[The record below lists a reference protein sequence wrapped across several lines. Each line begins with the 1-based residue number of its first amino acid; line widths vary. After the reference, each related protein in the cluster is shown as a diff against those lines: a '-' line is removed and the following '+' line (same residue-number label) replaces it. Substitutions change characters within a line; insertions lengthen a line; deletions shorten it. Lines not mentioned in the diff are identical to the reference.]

1 MKLIKSQ
8 NRLSV
13 INSQYIYHIDID
25 EEVDNKGRITG
36 NMDIDVYYDYH
47 ENSLM
52 KTIAT
57 YSTEEECIRNFEKLV
72 DFLGSD
78 SNSGVFE
85 MPQGVF

>member
-8 NRLSV
+8 DRLSV
-13 INSQYIYHIDID
+13 INSQKIYHIDID
-25 EEVDNKGRITG
+25 EEYDTKGRVTG
-36 NMDIDVYYDYH
+36 SMDIDVYYDND

-57 YSTEEECIRNFEKLV
+57 YSTEEECSRNFEKLV

-78 SNSGVFE
+78 TSSGVFE
-85 MPQGVF
+85 MPKGVF